1 MIRNDDIDEVVSEMR
16 RRHGRGPERYAR
28 RRPEPDDPGRQPFV
42 LFLGPECAAA
52 AGVPSMSHTARLV
65 LDLVERDEELSSLY
79 PSGGGDT
86 ARQAARGQE
95 PLRAFYGLM
104 NELKKTSGDKIY
116 RMLLKLNAKVPVPLF
131 YQDLAL
137 LIKAGYFERILT
149 TNIDTLLEQSLDIA
163 GLQAGYDY
171 HVTSLG
177 VSPTR
182 TDAPEDLPSDWGEHA
197 RHIHI
202 VKLFGDLAQ
211 EQINITPEEIDGALR
226 SQRRYVKSE
235 LEGDI
240 VMVGYNLESK
250 PINEWLK
257 HTGRRRGQ
265 LWWVAGDWEPQ
276 SDFHEWAQQLRP
288 VTGRA
293 GRPEEFFGQLKLR
306 LMRRHAPEPSSDYGG
321 EGRRPEG
328 WPAADE
334 EESAESAEFGT
345 AQSAE
350 GTAAQGD
357 EPHAAADDPPIII
370 STGSSAGGGAAGGA
384 VMRGATAGAG
394 TGDAAAAAGE
404 DDAVPPDEVILIEDL
419 RRNIRRSQA
428 VLFSLEQ
435 TSAPGDLPANVLA
448 QIVYQKQQIA
458 EMEDKIRALSSS
470 RRAVTRALAAILKEA
485 EEALANAAGG
495 PTGSRRLDD
504 AAVAFLRRQYEIV
517 SAEYA
522 RPEPNQFVVAAAAG
536 GALLMAERLSVELGP
551 EIVSP
556 GHVRRLA
563 AFTPS
568 VAGRGGV

>member
-1 MIRNDDIDEVVSEMR
+1 MIRNDDIDELISEMR
-16 RRHGRGPERYAR
+16 RRHGKEPERYAR

-52 AGVPSMSHTARLV
+52 AGVPSMNHTARLV

-79 PSGGGDT
+79 PSGGDT
-86 ARQAARGQE
+86 AQQAARGQE

-137 LIKAGYFERILT
+137 LIKAGYFERVLT

-177 VSPTR
+177 VPTTR
-182 TDAPEDLPSDWGEHA
+182 PDAPEDLPSDWGEHA

-211 EQINITPEEIDGALR
+211 EQVNITPEEIDGALR

-250 PINEWLK
+250 PINEWLR
-257 HTGRRRGQ
+257 HGGRRREQ
-265 LWWVAGDWEPQ
+265 LWWVAGGWEPQ
-276 SDFHEWAQQLRP
+276 SDFQEWAQQLRP

-321 EGRRPEG
+321 EGRRRKG
-328 WPAADE
+328 RAAAE
-334 EESAESAEFGT
+334 EEERAESAEFGMT
-345 AQSAE
+345 QAAE
-350 GTAAQGD
+350 AEAAQGG
-357 EPHAAADDPPIII
+357 EPDVAADDPPIIV
-370 STGSSAGGGAAGGA
+370 STGSSVADVAAD
-384 VMRGATAGAG
+384 VGAG
-394 TGDAAAAAGE
+394 TAAAAAAEE
-404 DDAVPPDEVILIEDL
+404 DVIPPDEEILIEDL

-448 QIVYQKQQIA
+448 QIIYQKQQIA
-458 EMEDKIRALSSS
+458 EMEDRIRALSSS
-470 RRAVTRALAAILKEA
+470 RRAVTRVLAAILKEA
-485 EEALANAAGG
+485 EEALAKGGGGQAG
-495 PTGSRRLDD
+495 TRRLDD

-522 RPEPNQFVVAAAAG
+522 RPAPNQFVVAAAAG
-536 GALLMAERLSVELGP
+536 GALLLAERLSVELGP
-551 EIVSP
+551 EIISP
-556 GHVRRLA
+556 CYVRRLA

-568 VAGRGGV
+568 VAGRGGA